1 MTKRQIIRYLQK
13 NKDLISIRAIAQNS
27 GFSNLPKVLNGQVD
41 VKGHAFTFPDKH
53 VNKVLRQIKK
63 LQVKID

>member
-13 NKDLISIRAIAQNS
+13 NKDLISIRAIAQGS

-53 VNKVLRQIKK
+53 VKKVIRQIKK